1 MNTGRSQSETNEAAK
16 PFGFAASHGHSF
28 TIEPNDMSP
37 IADACFCLCA
47 CRIGL
52 STKSASS
59 ADAAASLGVA
69 LPGFLAI
76 KH

>member
-28 TIEPNDMSP
+28 ATEANDMSP

-52 STKSASS
+52 STKSAGS
-59 ADAAASLGVA
+59 ANVAASLGVA
-69 LPGFLAI
+69 FPGFLAI
-76 KH
+76 TH